1 MTCGTSLLEF
11 KKLKVNFKFLI
22 FFFTSTNMEDMQ
34 EDNLVQ
40 DNYLFE
46 IKKHFYLKP
55 F

>member
-1 MTCGTSLLEF
+1 
-11 KKLKVNFKFLI
+11 
-22 FFFTSTNMEDMQ
+22 MEDMQ

-46 IKKHFYLKP
+46 IKKTFLFKTILENLTKK